1 MQEEMFRR
9 AREEMEKEL
18 FNHQQQNTGAYT
30 SYQ

>member
-30 SYQ
+30 SY